1 MVFPVSKQDLSAIG
15 KNLPNPLLTI
25 FVGLTHID
33 ICNLSE
39 VSHAEKKA
47 SDGCIDFRAPQMRVS
62 CVGACEAEEKRWLP
76 GRLADVQLTQ
86 SAPARRHFRTA
97 QPAIMGGGQRPSKV
111 MEARA
116 RTGLSRGWHLV
127 GF

>member
-1 MVFPVSKQDLSAIG
+1 M
-15 KNLPNPLLTI
+15 
-25 FVGLTHID
+25 THID

-47 SDGCIDFRAPQMRVS
+47 SDGCIDFRAPEMRVS
-62 CVGACEAEEKRWLP
+62 CVGACEAARRRN
-76 GRLADVQLTQ
+76 GGYLADVQLAQ
-86 SAPARRHFRTA
+86 SAVGRRHFRTA
-97 QPAIMGGGQRPSKV
+97 QPAFIMGGGQRPSKV

-116 RTGLSRGWHLV
+116 VRIGLSTSRGWHLV